1 MIDYI
6 EIKCSNLI
14 DKIDYI
20 EIKFLIKWKAS
31 YVLKK
36 WTGTLLEIFATCR
49 LKIY

>member
-36 WTGTLLEIFATCR
+36 MNWNFVGDICNM
-49 LKIY
+49 